1 LVLVLALV
9 LILVFIFASPRFLF
23 LVDALIVIFLYSF
36 FLLFNFTPFLT
47 FVEDFW
53 FIKFPVKVEFSGDST
68 KIVSAPSVVVSA
80 TEFGLGV
87 GVDFVVVFLI
97 ACSLLVDKIRV

>member
-1 LVLVLALV
+1 
-9 LILVFIFASPRFLF
+9 
-23 LVDALIVIFLYSF
+23 
-36 FLLFNFTPFLT
+36 
-47 FVEDFW
+47 
-53 FIKFPVKVEFSGDST
+53 VKVEFSGDST

-87 GVDFVVVFLI
+87 GVNFVVVFLI